1 MDNVRLADAPS
12 WLERGTGANDIP
24 RVINLYGLYSFQ
36 PWQNEI
42 HPGILQISGPLAPQT
57 LGTKSGQ
64 NDGEHLR
71 ESFMNR
77 SKIQMVQ
84 KKHGEHKSQQEIF
97 KRSLFGSNPSMHG
110 CRFLACLQTCTTWLW
125 RPGTGIPSCYAVMDV
140 LWPSGMM
147 ETRTP
152 RSSTNWWQE
161 VQVCATFMGPIGYLR
176 ISKSLQLYRNLW
188 LYWMSLERRI
198 ATFAQ
203 GCLSDG
209 G

>member
-1 MDNVRLADAPS
+1 MVNINRNQDSWQLSMTWWYYSLLFIKYCTIIRIRNSHQTSIHIYIYIRMD
-12 WLERGTGANDIP
+12 
-24 RVINLYGLYSFQ
+24 
-36 PWQNEI
+36 
-42 HPGILQISGPLAPQT
+42 PL
-57 LGTKSGQ
+57 
-64 NDGEHLR
+64 N
-71 ESFMNR
+71 
-77 SKIQMVQ
+77 
-84 KKHGEHKSQQEIF
+84 F

-125 RPGTGIPSCYAVMDV
+125 RPGTDIPSCYAVMDV

-147 ETRTP
+147 ATRTP

-176 ISKSLQLYRNLW
+176 ISKSLQSYYRNLW

-198 ATFAQ
+198 ATFTQ

>member
-1 MDNVRLADAPS
+1 MSGWPTHPVDSR
-12 WLERGTGANDIP
+12 EEQEQMTYHIP

-84 KKHGEHKSQQEIF
+84 KKHGEHKSQPGFMAVKYDLMI
-97 KRSLFGSNPSMHG
+97 LFITIHQILHNYSH
-110 CRFLACLQTCTTWLW
+110 
-125 RPGTGIPSCYAVMDV
+125 
-140 LWPSGMM
+140 
-147 ETRTP
+147 
-152 RSSTNWWQE
+152 
-161 VQVCATFMGPIGYLR
+161 
-176 ISKSLQLYRNLW
+176 SK
-188 LYWMSLERRI
+188 
-198 ATFAQ
+198 
-203 GCLSDG
+203 
-209 G
+209 